1 MREDGNG
8 ENSAAPFPA
17 SIIFNTKSCLFYSPP
32 HFHFSICC
40 AFCSNDVQLHH
51 SVGHGALVGSCR
63 SQQDRE
69 TFQKCPKSL
78 NSADM
83 HRYPPQHI
91 YNQQPTK
98 NKEINRAVY
107 TFHTYGF
114 QPLYFPRENIT
125 LPDCNWLFVQGC
137 FLWLWKYLIKTQKK
151 AGRGGEDFTTNTV
164 LVGETKGCL
173 HCREPHIPTE

>member
-8 ENSAAPFPA
+8 ENSAVQFPT

-32 HFHFSICC
+32 HFHFPICC
-40 AFCSNDVQLHH
+40 AFVTDDVQLHH
-51 SVGHGALVGSCR
+51 SVGQCALVGGCG
-63 SQQDRE
+63 SQPNGE

-91 YNQQPTK
+91 YKQQPTK
-98 NKEINRAVY
+98 NKEINRGVY

-114 QPLYFPRENIT
+114 QTLYFPKGKHHIT
-125 LPDCNWLFVQGC
+125 GLQLAFCSRLFFVTLEV
-137 FLWLWKYLIKTQKK
+137 F
-151 AGRGGEDFTTNTV
+151 N
-164 LVGETKGCL
+164 
-173 HCREPHIPTE
+173 